1 MSSSSTLRRATP
13 DEVFAGLLV
22 EREVVDA
29 EFVDDIRAALMD
41 ESGGGNIIEA
51 LIDSEVLP
59 LETAE
64 LIADELE
71 RGILTCPGCPG
82 RFNVGSLARG
92 ARFKCKTCGTAVTVP
107 AIPITR
113 EVLGRFGW
121 SEDGGHGG
129 DDVSLEELD
138 ALGDFGAD
146 DDDLGDLGDLDI
158 NVGDALPAAAPMIE
172 ESKLKVTSDA
182 DAIEAAMAVGTAED
196 QLLDFTDVD
205 VSEEP
210 AFEAAPKPRPKRSR
224 PARSSRRSAASRTD
238 DDDVDEDDEFLLE
251 DEGPKPKPALMMWM
265 VWVVIPVV
273 MCAVVMYYTAEIK
286 MWMFGAPENDDGGYY
301 QSGGGSRRVDD
312 GTGDYKPSI
321 KAEECDDWMA
331 AAAAADAAV
340 ALVGQ
345 ARDAA
350 SAGDTASAKA
360 KFAEAGDKFQEA
372 YELWDEVA
380 VAYGKHCEHLQ
391 PTVDGWVKTHEAA
404 DEEAAKLR

>member
-29 EFVDDIRAALMD
+29 EFVDDIRAALAD

-82 RFNVGSLARG
+82 RFNVGSLSRG

-121 SEDGGHGG
+121 SEGGGHG
-129 DDVSLEELD
+129 DDGVSLDELD
-138 ALGDFGAD
+138 ALGDFGED
-146 DDDLGDLGDLDI
+146 DDDLGDFDI
-158 NVGDALPAAAPMIE
+158 NVGDGLPAAAPMIE

-182 DAIEAAMAVGTAED
+182 DAIDAAMAVGTAED

-210 AFEAAPKPRPKRSR
+210 AFESAPKPRPKRSR
-224 PARSSRRSAASRTD
+224 PARSSRRAAAARGED
-238 DDDVDEDDEFLLE
+238 DDEDDEFLLE
-251 DEGPKPKPALMMWM
+251 DEGPKPKPALVMWM
-265 VWVVIPVV
+265 VWVVIPVA
-273 MCAVVMYYTAEIK
+273 MCALVMYYTAEIK
-286 MWMFGAPENDDGGYY
+286 TWMFGAPENDDGGYY
-301 QSGGGSRRVDD
+301 EGGGGRRHVDD

-321 KAEECDDWMA
+321 KAEECDDWVA